1 MNQPLDH
8 LRSERGATLLEL
20 TIVVI
25 LLGILFAIALPSFID
40 FRHDASLAEAEQR
53 VSTILTRGRWM
64 AITSGQPR
72 QIALSG
78 SVVQIIDP
86 TTNTVLEVV
95 DLGGYLVTVAATNLP
110 ATLDSRGFVAGNTPT
125 ITITGTAVSRSRTF
139 SIGPLG
145 KVS

>member
-1 MNQPLDH
+1 MNRHLDH

-20 TIVVI
+20 TVVVI
-25 LLGILFAIALPSFID
+25 LVGILFAIALPTFID
-40 FRHDASLAEAEQR
+40 FRQSSTLAEAEQR
-53 VSTILTRGRWM
+53 VFTILTRARWM
-64 AITSGQPR
+64 AINSGQPR

-86 TTNTVLEVV
+86 STNTVVEAV
-95 DLGGYLVTVAATNLP
+95 DLGGYLVTMAATNLP
-110 ATLDSRGFVAGNTPT
+110 ATFDSRGFVAGNTPT
-125 ITITGTAVSRSRTF
+125 ITLTGTAVSRSRTF